1 MDCKKFK
8 VSSRCIH
15 DYTAHCGVRT
25 LVTRRQ
31 HRAEMHNTQ
40 RSCKMH
46 TFIYFFAE
54 HKEHMHVSIL
64 MLSVMSRAP
73 FVFRIRCVMGFVYR
87 NIDASFVSPSTMLCI
102 V

>member
-1 MDCKKFK
+1 MIIQLIVVCAPW
-8 VSSRCIH
+8 SPGGSIEQRCIIRN
-15 DYTAHCGVRT
+15 DRVRCT
-25 LVTRRQ
+25 NV
-31 HRAEMHNTQ
+31 
-40 RSCKMH
+40 
-46 TFIYFFAE
+46 YFFAA